1 MNQKRIIRD
10 FQSEN
15 KIVAE
20 SAFNEIYNEYSYLVY
35 YISLKIVKD
44 NDLALEITN
53 ECFYQLFKNRFN
65 LDNNKNLKYYLTT
78 ISKNTSLNYLRQQK
92 HFEPLNDIY
101 SYNPK
106 YNDFEN
112 YLKEFTNFLDEL
124 ELETLI
130 YHFLY
135 DFTFKEIAKDKNVSI
150 NIITGKYQR
159 AIKKIKK
166 YYKENDKL

>member
-78 ISKNTSLNYLRQQK
+78 ISKNILNL
-92 HFEPLNDIY
+92 
-101 SYNPK
+101 
-106 YNDFEN
+106 
-112 YLKEFTNFLDEL
+112 
-124 ELETLI
+124 
-130 YHFLY
+130 
-135 DFTFKEIAKDKNVSI
+135 
-150 NIITGKYQR
+150 
-159 AIKKIKK
+159 
-166 YYKENDKL
+166 